1 VATVAIPLVFVS
13 LSLHENKKNARQK
26 QMINCFILLFWFKN
40 VNAGLGELCAGE
52 RLDDLTDHGKAY

>member
-1 VATVAIPLVFVS
+1 